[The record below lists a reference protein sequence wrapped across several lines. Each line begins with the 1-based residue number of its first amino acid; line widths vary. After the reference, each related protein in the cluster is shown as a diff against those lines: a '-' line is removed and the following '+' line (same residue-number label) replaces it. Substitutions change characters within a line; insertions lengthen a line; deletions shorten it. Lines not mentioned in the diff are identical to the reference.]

1 MAESAHAGRRHDVG
15 CPFCGLI
22 CDDLAIDSVG
32 TGLEVAAAGCPV
44 SRRGF
49 AEPAPV
55 ASAAVAGKPA
65 AFDAAVRRAAEILSQ
80 ARSPLFM
87 ISADVGGTRAALR
100 LADRLGAVVDHPDS
114 DALFRNLRVLQDAG
128 AFATTLSEIRNR
140 ADLVLVVG
148 PDPTPAVPRFYER
161 CVVPQKT
168 LLGDAPLNRQLYRLG
183 PPATSPD
190 GELPAMRTLPC
201 AMEDLPAAVAAL
213 GALLRGRPAAASTRD
228 DLAPLAAQLK
238 AARYAVIV
246 WAPGLFSSGG
256 ELVAQA
262 LLEIARLLNRSTRAA
277 VLALG
282 GGGNLLGV
290 NQVCLWQTGFPLR
303 TSFGSGGP
311 EHDLHRFSGRRMIA
325 AGEADALVWISAFAA
340 AVPPA
345 ADLPAIVLT
354 PRLAA
359 DAVTPAVHLPI
370 GTPGLDHAG
379 QVFRTDLVV
388 AFQLAAV
395 RATTAPSAGAALAM
409 IEAALGAA
417 GGAR

>member
-1 MAESAHAGRRHDVG
+1 MAESAGRRHDVG

-22 CDDLAIDSVG
+22 CDDLAIDSTS

-49 AEPAPV
+49 AAPAPS
-55 ASAAVAGKPA
+55 ASPMVAGAPA
-65 AFDAAVRRAAEILSQ
+65 GIDAAVRHAAAMLSQ

-100 LADRLGAVVDHPDS
+100 LADRLGAVVDHPES

-128 AFATTLSEIRNR
+128 AFTTTLSEIRNR

-148 PDPTPAVPRFYER
+148 PDPTSAAPRFYER
-161 CVVPQKT
+161 CVMPQKT

-183 PPATSPD
+183 PPATSGD
-190 GELPAMRTLPC
+190 GEPPMMNLLPC
-201 AMEDLPAAVAAL
+201 AMEDLPAAIATL
-213 GALLRGRPAAASTRD
+213 GALLRRLPATAPAD
-228 DLAPLAAQLK
+228 GGLANLATQLK

-246 WAPGLFSSGG
+246 WAPGLFSFGG
-256 ELVAQA
+256 ELIAQA
-262 LLEIARLLNRSTRAA
+262 LLEIARLLNRSTRAT

-303 TSFGSGGP
+303 TSFGGDGP
-311 EHDLHRFSGRRMIA
+311 EHDLHRFAGRRMIET
-325 AGEADALVWISAFAA
+325 GETDALVWISAFGAA
-340 AVPPA
+340 APPT
-345 ADLPAIVLT
+345 DPPAIVLA

-359 DAVTPAVHLPI
+359 DAPAPAVHLPI

-388 AFQLAAV
+388 SFQLAAM
-395 RATTAPSAGAALAM
+395 RAATALSAGAALAM
-409 IEAALGAA
+409 IEAALDAA
-417 GGAR
+417 GSAR